1 MDLFISELKR
11 QMSAKRFICYLLSS
25 IILGGLWSW
34 FIIGGQT
41 EGFMMTGCYKDLKGT
56 AAIEAAAKDRNV
68 YSGKMTVDNFQRS
81 GEVFLNS
88 KNEEDEIIMND
99 DLLKLAV
106 YADTLVMQNYKLKK
120 ISGDNVHECEKFP
133 MNFGSHFYEN
143 ENLYYKNLIDIST
156 KNEAERELAYKM
168 WEDVEKPYTY
178 YGGFEAWRNGI
189 ELIQLFAFVL
199 LIMVGFFS
207 SGIIAK
213 DKECGLDEII
223 STTKGGRNKLLSAK
237 LSIPIIMGLLIYTVG
252 MGTHIAIL
260 KHYLPANALE
270 TSAQLWTTTIVPYN
284 LGEVMG
290 KMIRVGLIGTLTL
303 SAFTTLISSIS
314 KKTSTAMSI
323 TVLVLV
329 SGFLLSAVMNLNNP
343 VLKAMSLIL
352 PGSLVF
358 SFSKFTMVPVV
369 SVFGKALLYLTF
381 SLIISLLTFLISWI
395 MSSLKYVRR

>member
-1 MDLFISELKR
+1 MDLFISEVKR

-41 EGFMMTGCYKDLKGT
+41 EGFMMTGCYKGLKGT
-56 AAIEAAAKDRNV
+56 AAIEVAAKDRNV
-68 YSGKMTVDNFQRS
+68 YAGKMTVDNFQRS

-88 KNEEDEIIMND
+88 INDENEIIMND

-106 YADTLVMQNYKLKK
+106 YADTLVMQNYRLKK
-120 ISGDNVHECEKFP
+120 MSGDDIPEAEKFP
-133 MNFGSHFYEN
+133 VDFGSRFYEN
-143 ENLYYKNLIDIST
+143 ENLYYKNLIYGNT

-189 ELIQLFAFVL
+189 EHIQLFAFVL
-199 LIMVGFFS
+199 LIMVVFFS

-237 LSIPIIMGLLIYTVG
+237 LFIPIIMGLLIYMVG
-252 MGTHIAIL
+252 MGTYIAIL

-290 KMIRVGLIGTLTL
+290 KMIRFGLIGIITF

-314 KKTSTAMSI
+314 KKKSTAMSI
-323 TVLVLV
+323 SVLVLV
-329 SGFLLSAVMNLNNP
+329 SGFLLSAMMNLNNP
-343 VLKAMSLIL
+343 ILKAMSLML

-369 SVFGKALLYLTF
+369 SMFGKVILSLTF